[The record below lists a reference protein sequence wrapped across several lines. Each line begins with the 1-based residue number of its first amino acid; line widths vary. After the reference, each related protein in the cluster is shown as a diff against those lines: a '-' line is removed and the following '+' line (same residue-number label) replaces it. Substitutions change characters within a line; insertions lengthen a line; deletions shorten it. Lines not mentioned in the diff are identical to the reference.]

1 MNQIPMND
9 GIITYI
15 EFTEKIFNQKE
26 GSPSQSEYENFI
38 SVYNQFKENGKI
50 NKSLQNINAQN
61 KQILGFN
68 YEKIEH
74 VWAYIHLMIEHI
86 EKNEINIL
94 QEDSSL
100 QNLKY
105 LVNLINI
112 YQFLLLSNLS
122 LLVLLYAK
130 FLLYLLSFYHL
141 LN

>member
-9 GIITYI
+9 GIITYV
-15 EFTEKIFNQKE
+15 EFTEKIFNHKE

-50 NKSLQNINAQN
+50 NKSLQNINAHN

-105 LVNLINI
+105 LQDGLSRIW
-112 YQFLLLSNLS
+112 LSNPIKGAKYIDLT
-122 LLVLLYAK
+122 VLK
-130 FLLYLLSFYHL
+130 KE
-141 LN
+141 

>member
-9 GIITYI
+9 GIITYV
-15 EFTEKIFNQKE
+15 EFTEKIFNHKE
-26 GSPSQSEYENFI
+26 VSPSQSEYENFI
-38 SVYNQFKENGKI
+38 SIYNQFKENGKI
-50 NKSLQNINAQN
+50 KKSLQNINAQN

-94 QEDSSL
+94 QEGSSF

-105 LVNLINI
+105 LQDGLSRIW
-112 YQFLLLSNLS
+112 LSNPIEGAKYIDLT
-122 LLVLLYAK
+122 VLK
-130 FLLYLLSFYHL
+130 KE
-141 LN
+141 

>member
-105 LVNLINI
+105 LQDGLSRIW
-112 YQFLLLSNLS
+112 LSNPIKGAKYIDLT
-122 LLVLLYAK
+122 VLK
-130 FLLYLLSFYHL
+130 KE
-141 LN
+141 

>member
-9 GIITYI
+9 GIITYV
-15 EFTEKIFNQKE
+15 EFTEKIFNHKE

-94 QEDSSL
+94 QEDSSF

-105 LVNLINI
+105 LQDGLSRIW
-112 YQFLLLSNLS
+112 LSNPIKGAKYIDLT
-122 LLVLLYAK
+122 VLK
-130 FLLYLLSFYHL
+130 KE
-141 LN
+141 

>member
-9 GIITYI
+9 GIITYV
-15 EFTEKIFNQKE
+15 EFTEKIFNHKE
-26 GSPSQSEYENFI
+26 GSPSQNEYENFI

-94 QEDSSL
+94 QEDSSF

-105 LVNLINI
+105 LQDGLSRIW
-112 YQFLLLSNLS
+112 LSNPIEGAKYIDLT
-122 LLVLLYAK
+122 VLK
-130 FLLYLLSFYHL
+130 KE
-141 LN
+141 

>member
-9 GIITYI
+9 GIITYV
-15 EFTEKIFNQKE
+15 EFTEKIFNHKE
-26 GSPSQSEYENFI
+26 GSPSQNEYENFI

-94 QEDSSL
+94 QEDSSF

-105 LVNLINI
+105 LQDGLSRIW
-112 YQFLLLSNLS
+112 LSNPIKGAKYIDLT
-122 LLVLLYAK
+122 VLK
-130 FLLYLLSFYHL
+130 KE
-141 LN
+141 

>member
-1 MNQIPMND
+1 MND
-9 GIITYI
+9 GIITYV
-15 EFTEKIFNQKE
+15 EFTEKIFNHKE

-94 QEDSSL
+94 QEDSSF

-105 LVNLINI
+105 LQDGLSRIW
-112 YQFLLLSNLS
+112 LSNPIKGAKYIDLT
-122 LLVLLYAK
+122 VLK
-130 FLLYLLSFYHL
+130 KE
-141 LN
+141 